1 MKKNLYKHRF
11 SGHYWR
17 RKWIWQKKC
26 TQTYKYY
33 LMELIR
39 TLIPHFSFLA
49 AWLVGLLLRA
59 PWPKYDGFIIEH
71 ANWMFFKYEKYF
83 LQPSKLSP
91 SLSWTLPILT
101 YLRCFHL
108 LQFSI
113 ISPPQISKLCLGCQP
128 PSELET
134 EEYNIKFWESTA
146 LQCKQLFDETI
157 ELR

>member
-33 LMELIR
+33 LTELIR
-39 TLIPHFSFLA
+39 TLIPHFSLLA
-49 AWLVGLLLRA
+49 ARLVGLLLGA

-113 ISPPQISKLCLGCQP
+113 IPPPANFKTLSGVPTSILFRPRL
-128 PSELET
+128 ELET
-134 EEYNIKFWESTA
+134 EEYTIKFWESTA
-146 LQCKQLFDETI
+146 L
-157 ELR
+157 